1 MLPDKP
7 KDKLRQ
13 MGTTDPVAEAKK
25 VYNTK
30 RQPGFHESNKSFLEK
45 LACCCVVDKD
55 LTRIEVSNW
64 KEIFLVTQ
72 IVLTFPR
79 TYQNKRFQ
87 QFVWEHV
94 KPYDETNARHEE
106 ALKTLF
112 ERVLDDEAR
121 EGADEKMKTS
131 KWTDVGFQ
139 SANPRTDFRGGGL
152 LGLLCILYLATECKD
167 QFDLVK

>member
-1 MLPDKP
+1 
-7 KDKLRQ
+7 

-55 LTRIEVSNW
+55 LTRIEVSKW

-94 KPYDETNARHEE
+94 KPYDETNPRHEE
-106 ALKTLF
+106 ALRTLF

-131 KWTDVGFQ
+131 KWTDVGF
-139 SANPRTDFRGGGL
+139 
-152 LGLLCILYLATECKD
+152 
-167 QFDLVK
+167 